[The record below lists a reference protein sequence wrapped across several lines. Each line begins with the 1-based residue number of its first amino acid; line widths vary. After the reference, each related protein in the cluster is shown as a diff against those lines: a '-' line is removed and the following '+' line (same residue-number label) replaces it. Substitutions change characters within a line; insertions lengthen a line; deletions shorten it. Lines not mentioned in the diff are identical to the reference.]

1 MMIELHDVTIGQL
14 IKGLS
19 ATVDDGQTV
28 CFSGAQGAGKTTL
41 LRALLG
47 FIPIDGGHISI
58 DGELLT
64 PLSAPYFRRHIAYVP
79 QHLSLPEGY
88 EVIGLEQWGI
98 MSGDER
104 YLLLLNNAIST
115 GKPLLIVDEPSQPVS
130 ADTMETIDRT
140 LMEAAEKGPQVEQ
153 TADGFILHSVNAENV
168 EELFAKEI
176 YPKIFNV

>member
-1 MMIELHDVTIGQL
+1 MMLELHNVTIGQL
-14 IKGLS
+14 VRSFSLTAG
-19 ATVDDGQTV
+19 DGQLVTLT
-28 CFSGAQGAGKTTL
+28 GAPGSGKTTL
-41 LRALLG
+41 LRAILG
-47 FIPIDGGHISI
+47 LIPVDGGHISI

-88 EVIGLEQWGI
+88 EVMGLEQWGI
-98 MSGDER
+98 LSEDER

-140 LMEAAEKGPQVEQ
+140 LMEAADKGV
-153 TADGFILHSVNAENV
+153 TVLAVNSRILKNQIQ
-168 EELFAKEI
+168 L
-176 YPKIFNV
+176 

>member
-64 PLSAPYFRRHIAYVP
+64 PQSAPYFRRFMAYVP
-79 QHLSLPEGY
+79 QHLSVPDGYDKVPTDYVLLGLMSHHIPLTTMPTRLSSVCWRRHPSVALP
-88 EVIGLEQWGI
+88 LWQ
-98 MSGDER
+98 
-104 YLLLLNNAIST
+104 
-115 GKPLLIVDEPSQPVS
+115 
-130 ADTMETIDRT
+130 
-140 LMEAAEKGPQVEQ
+140 QV
-153 TADGFILHSVNAENV
+153 
-168 EELFAKEI
+168 
-176 YPKIFNV
+176 P